1 MQWDFPGNGA
11 WNSLSGLY
19 CQVKRESLREWTRE
33 GESGREREGCV
44 EKGELE
50 RVSLK
55 EKVCAGWEK
64 RKRKRDRRTEIE
76 KDIKEKGK

>member
-33 GESGREREGCV
+33 GESGRERE
-44 EKGELE
+44 
-50 RVSLK
+50 R
-55 EKVCAGWEK
+55 EKVGK
-64 RKRKRDRRTEIE
+64 K
-76 KDIKEKGK
+76 KEYSRG